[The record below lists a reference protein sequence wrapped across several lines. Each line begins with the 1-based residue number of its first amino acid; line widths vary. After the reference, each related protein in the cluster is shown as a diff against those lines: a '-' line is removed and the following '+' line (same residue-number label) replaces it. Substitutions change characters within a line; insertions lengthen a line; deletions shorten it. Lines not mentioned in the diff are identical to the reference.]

1 MKALPIGAMVGVMTL
16 AAVTISGCSAGGGS
30 DPDTLTVLTN
40 IQPGTLTGDVQD
52 DVVAKFEEKTGKKV
66 KLVPA
71 GETMPDVYETSV
83 AGGKEADIVVVN
95 LAEKTTNWLE
105 QDIVVPASDYLD
117 DWGLTDRIN
126 PEALEAWTNEDGVVQ
141 AFPYNGF
148 VWPVWYNTAL
158 LEQAGITDI
167 PTTTDQLI
175 DAAGRL
181 ETAGISPFIV
191 GGNDWSG
198 QKLFLQI
205 AQSFMDSD
213 EAAKVY
219 SEGGYCASEDAL
231 KGIELF
237 AELRDAGVFVKDSQ
251 GYTADQMN
259 ATFYEGKAAMMAAG
273 SWAFSNVPAELQD
286 SVELGGFPI
295 PDDSSFEKP
304 TAYEGYTGSGFWI
317 SQNGAKDDKI
327 GLVEEYIK
335 LWYEPEFAAAYAQ
348 ASNAPT
354 AVIAEGEAP
363 VIENKVTEQAV
374 NTLPDKVEFAV
385 MPDTVVPGALADPMI
400 RQTSAAY
407 APGTDAQAICGSL
420 DGLYT
425 N

>member
-1 MKALPIGAMVGVMTL
+1 MKPLRVGALVGAAAL

-52 DVVAKFEEKTGKKV
+52 DVVAKFEEETGKKV

-71 GETMPDVYETSV
+71 GETIPDVYETSV
-83 AGGKEADIVVVN
+83 AGGKQADIVVVN
-95 LAEKTTNWLE
+95 LAEKTTNWLD

-126 PEALEAWTNEDGVVQ
+126 PEALEAWTNKEGVVQ

-148 VWPVWYNTAL
+148 VWPVWYNTEL
-158 LEQAGITDI
+158 LEQAGVSEI
-167 PTTTDQLI
+167 PTTTDDLI
-175 DAAGRL
+175 DAAGKL
-181 ETAGISPFIV
+181 NDAGIAPFIV

-205 AQSFMDSD
+205 AQSFMDAD

-219 SEGGYCASEDAL
+219 SEGGYCASEDAM

-237 AELRDAGVFVKDSQ
+237 TELRDAGVFVKDSQ

-273 SWAFSNVPAELQD
+273 SWAFGNVPAELQEV
-286 SVELGGFPI
+286 VELGGFPI
-295 PDDSSFEKP
+295 PDGGTFEKP

-335 LWYEPEFAAAYAQ
+335 LWYDPEIAAAYAQ
-348 ASNAPT
+348 ASNGPT

-363 VIENKVTEQAV
+363 AIENKITEQAV
-374 NTLPDKVEFAV
+374 NALPDKVDFAV

-400 RQTSAAY
+400 RQTSVAF